1 MTEEYTEDTD
11 LSTVEGETLDGEHAE
26 AEGEIAPVEPV
37 RPPNPNLRWYVVNTF
52 SSYENRAKASLEERI
67 RQENL
72 EEFFGE
78 ILIPTETVQEMK
90 SGNKRNITRKFFPG
104 YILVHMELTN
114 ATWLCVQDTPKVT
127 GFVGGNKQKP
137 RPIRDREVAAILGQM
152 EEGATKPAPKQ
163 DFREGESVRV
173 TDGPFMNFTGTIEE
187 VRPDK
192 QKLRVMVSIF
202 GRATPVELDFVQV
215 ESV

>member
-1 MTEEYTEDTD
+1 MTEEHTEDTD
-11 LSTVEGETLDGEHAE
+11 LSSPALEDETEVVGDDSDAVEE
-26 AEGEIAPVEPV
+26 ARPV
-37 RPPNPNLRWYVVNTF
+37 NPNLRWFVVNTF

-67 RQENL
+67 RQEGL
-72 EEFFGE
+72 EDFFGE

-90 SGNKRNITRKFFPG
+90 SGNKRKITRKFFPG

-152 EEGATKPAPKQ
+152 EEGATKPTPKQ

-192 QKLRVMVSIF
+192 QKLKVLVSIF

>member
-1 MTEEYTEDTD
+1 MTEEILDEVVAADATTPAEDMPSDDTVDSVETEPQ
-11 LSTVEGETLDGEHAE
+11 
-26 AEGEIAPVEPV
+26 APV
-37 RPPNPNLRWYVVNTF
+37 NPNLRWYVVNTF
-52 SSYENRAKASLEERI
+52 SQYEARAKASLEDRI
-67 RQENL
+67 RQEGL

-78 ILIPTETVQEMK
+78 VLIPMETVQEVK
-90 SGNKRNITRKFFPG
+90 GGKPRTAAKKFFPG
-104 YILVHMELTN
+104 YMLVHMELTN

-152 EEGATKPAPKQ
+152 EEGATTPTAKQ
-163 DFREGESVRV
+163 DFQEGESVRV
-173 TDGPFMNFTGTIEE
+173 TEGPFMNFTGTIEE

-192 QKLRVMVSIF
+192 QKLRVLVSIF